1 MRRNKLKV
9 LSSLAILG
17 IAGLGLAACNNN
29 TGSGTTPSPTPTPT
43 ENGGGATTTPTPT
56 PVPTTPSQTT
66 TTTPN
71 QSSTANTP
79 AQKVVKSI
87 SISGGKT
94 LYLVGEEFSFD
105 GVVVTKTYNDE
116 TQETATAD
124 EVTYKIYSDEDGT
137 KEATSIATAG
147 TYYVYVTCGGKDNY
161 YAITVQEKQQ
171 TIHENAVVKGVT
183 PTKTDIS
190 TKVDIYNQNGNEV
203 YATANSSKKIQSE
216 DKSATCDGI
225 EFSQRLKMQ
234 GSAVAAGES
243 VSVAADGTV
252 SNGRVIVVKVA
263 QASKLTFYG
272 MPSSEQKR
280 SFILTNNA
288 DYSREVASA
297 ADKTNIGSYKF
308 DVAAGTYYFYVG
320 ASNDALGTNAGGWY
334 FYGVDI
340 AYDVP
345 TSSLTYSEIKVDAS
359 NAKTD
364 FNLNDTFSTDGLVV
378 KGKNNLGTW
387 DILSKEDYKVTN
399 TDDTE
404 VSTATP
410 GKKTLKVTAKGHSD
424 NYDIQVINPNATVE
438 NIVVKEEAKGVYKQG
453 EVISLSGLVI
463 TSTDS
468 DSVTQDIA
476 YDAEKITYKVLDGET
491 DVTSQFT
498 TLTKGTYT
506 VELTYAS
513 KTTTYNITMLEV
525 KERKFEYKNEVAV
538 GSDSY
543 ASSLIVS
550 YTDGTDADWSK
561 YNDTILSTAE
571 GYSTKFYSDADCT
584 TLIDTATNA
593 FASVGTVYM
602 KLSYQD
608 YSSNAITLT
617 VKNFNSE
624 SYYTKD
630 NLTSSSVVKD
640 ATIFDG
646 NLITITGGK
655 NLGAPEGKDGI
666 CNQEVQI
673 KLDANTD
680 ASKFKGLIL
689 NIKQK
694 VALKLYMNCSTDKS
708 GKTFVIKDPTGKIVF
723 TSNDIVK
730 NKTDNTLVEVTLEAG
745 TYTIESLTGSVRFAG
760 IEATKAE

>member
-43 ENGGGATTTPTPT
+43 ENGGATTTPTPT

-171 TIHENAVVKGVT
+171 TIHENAVVKGVSSNIT
-183 PTKTDIS
+183 EKFN
-190 TKVDIYNQNGNEV
+190 IYSQNGNEV
-203 YATANSSKKIQSE
+203 YATATSTKYLEYETKT
-216 DKSATCDGI
+216 ATVDGI
-225 EFSQRLKMQ
+225 EFSQRLKMK
-234 GSAVAAGES
+234 GSAVGKGET

-272 MPSSEQKR
+272 MPSDNKKR

-288 DYSREVASA
+288 DVTREIASA
-297 ADKTNIGSYKF
+297 ADKTNIGSYEF

-320 ASNDALGTNAGGWY
+320 ASNDALGTEAGGWY

-345 TSSLTYSEIKVDAS
+345 ASSLTYSEIKVDAS
-359 NAKTD
+359 NARTD

-424 NYDIQVINPNATVE
+424 TYDIQVINPNATIE

-491 DVTSQFT
+491 DVTSSFT
-498 TLTKGTYT
+498 TLTKGTYK

-513 KTTTYNITMLEV
+513 KTTTYDITMLEV
-525 KERKFEYKNEVAV
+525 KEGKFDYKNEVAV

-543 ASSLIVS
+543 ASSLIIS

-593 FASVGTVYM
+593 FTSVGTVYM

-624 SYYTKD
+624 SYSTSG
-630 NLTSSSVVKD
+630 LTVGTDYKNSVL
-640 ATIFDG
+640 FEG
-646 NLITITGGK
+646 NLVDVKVGTGTCK
-655 NLGAPEGKDGI
+655 ADDAKDKDTM
-666 CNQEVQI
+666 NHEVQI
-673 KLDANTD
+673 KLDSGAG
-680 ASKFKGLIL
+680 KEIIFVV
-689 NIKQK
+689 KQK
-694 VALKLYMNCSTDKS
+694 ITLKIAINAS
-708 GKTFVIKDPTGKIVF
+708 GKKKYVIKDSTGTVVPNGSGNVGITKDSNTIVE
-723 TSNDIVK
+723 I
-730 NKTDNTLVEVTLEAG
+730 TLEAG
-745 TYTIESLTGSVRFAG
+745 TYTLASDGGGVRFAG

>member
-71 QSSTANTP
+71 QSSTTNTP

-137 KEATSIATAG
+137 KEVTNIATAG

-171 TIHENAVVKGVT
+171 TIHENAVVKGVSSNIT
-183 PTKTDIS
+183 EKFN
-190 TKVDIYNQNGNEV
+190 IYSQNGNEV
-203 YATANSSKKIQSE
+203 YATATSTKYLEYETKT
-216 DKSATCDGI
+216 ATVDGI
-225 EFSQRLKMQ
+225 EFSQRLKMK
-234 GSAVAAGES
+234 GSAVGKGET

-272 MPSSEQKR
+272 MPSDNKKR

-288 DYSREVASA
+288 DVTREIASA
-297 ADKTNIGSYKF
+297 ADKTNIGSYEF

-320 ASNDALGTNAGGWY
+320 ASNDALGTEAGGWY

-345 TSSLTYSEIKVDAS
+345 ASSLTYSEIKVDAS
-359 NAKTD
+359 NARTD

-424 NYDIQVINPNATVE
+424 TYDIQVINPNATIE

-491 DVTSQFT
+491 DVTSSFT
-498 TLTKGTYT
+498 TLTKGTYK

-513 KTTTYNITMLEV
+513 KTTTYDITMLEV
-525 KERKFEYKNEVAV
+525 KEGKFDYKNEVAV

-543 ASSLIVS
+543 ASSLIIS

-624 SYYTKD
+624 SYSTSGLTAGKD
-630 NLTSSSVVKD
+630 YKNSVL
-640 ATIFDG
+640 FEG
-646 NLITITGGK
+646 NLVDVKIGT
-655 NLGAPEGKDGI
+655 GI
-666 CNQEVQI
+666 CKADSDPAINQGEMQI
-673 KLDANTD
+673 KLDKEAGKEIIFVVKQRITLKIIAN
-680 ASKFKGLIL
+680 ASGNKKYI
-689 NIKQK
+689 
-694 VALKLYMNCSTDKS
+694 
-708 GKTFVIKDPTGKIVF
+708 IKDAAGTELKAGDL
-723 TSNDIVK
+723 S
-730 NKTDNTLVEVTLEAG
+730 KTADGDTTIEITLEAG
-745 TYTIESLTGSVRFAG
+745 TYSFTSNGGGVRFAG

>member
-1 MRRNKLKV
+1 MKRNKLKV

-29 TGSGTTPSPTPTPT
+29 TGSGTTQSPTTTPT
-43 ENGGGATTTPTPT
+43 ENGGGATTPTPTPT
-56 PVPTTPSQTT
+56 PVPTTPSQST

-71 QSSTANTP
+71 QSSTNTP
-79 AQKVVKSI
+79 EQNKIESI
-87 SISGGKT
+87 SVSGQTK
-94 LYLVGEEFSFD
+94 EFLPGSEFVF
-105 GVVVTKTYNDE
+105 GGTVTKN
-116 TQETATAD
+116 
-124 EVTYKIYSDEDGT
+124 YSDGSQVVATEEEYIVTIYTDNSYET
-137 KEATSIATAG
+137 EAENIKTAG
-147 TYYVYVTCGGKDNY
+147 TYYVVVSIGDKLATYEIV
-161 YAITVQEKQQ
+161 VREKQQ

-190 TKVDIYNQNGNEV
+190 TKVDIYNQHGNEV
-203 YATANSSKKIQSE
+203 YVTANSSKKIQSE
-216 DKSATCDGI
+216 DKTATCDGI

-243 VSVAADGTV
+243 VNVSADGTV

-297 ADKTNIGSYKF
+297 ADKTNIGSYEF

-320 ASNDALGTNAGGWY
+320 ATNATLGTTAGGWY

-345 TSSLTYSEIKVDAS
+345 ASSLTYSEIKVDAS
-359 NAKTD
+359 NVRTD

-424 NYDIQVINPNATVE
+424 TYDIQVINPNATIE
-438 NIVVKEEAKGVYKQG
+438 NIIVKEEAKGVYKQG

-476 YDAEKITYKVLDGET
+476 YDAEKITYKVLDGEA

-525 KERKFEYKNEVAV
+525 KEGKFEYKNEVAV

-624 SYYTKD
+624 SYYVKD
-630 NLTSSSVVKD
+630 ANLTSGTDYKKQTLFEGNFVDVKV
-640 ATIFDG
+640 G
-646 NLITITGGK
+646 TGTCK
-655 NLGAPEGKDGI
+655 ADSNTAI
-666 CNQEVQI
+666 NQGEMQI
-673 KLDANTD
+673 KLDAGD
-680 ASKFKGLIL
+680 GKEIIFVV
-689 NIKQK
+689 KQK
-694 VALKLYMNCSTDKS
+694 ITLKIIANAS
-708 GKTFVIKDPTGKIVF
+708 GNKKYIIKDAVGTELKAGDL
-723 TSNDIVK
+723 S
-730 NKTDNTLVEVTLEAG
+730 KTADGDTTIEITLEAG
-745 TYTIESLTGSVRFAG
+745 TYSFTSNGGGVRFAG

>member
-1 MRRNKLKV
+1 MKRNKLKV

-29 TGSGTTPSPTPTPT
+29 TGSGTTPSPTQTPT

-71 QSSTANTP
+71 QSSTTNTP

-171 TIHENAVVKGVT
+171 TIHENAIVKGVT

-190 TKVDIYNQNGNEV
+190 TKVDIYNQHGNEV
-203 YATANSSKKIQSE
+203 YVTANSSKKIQSE

-243 VSVAADGTV
+243 VNVAADGTV

-263 QASKLTFYG
+263 QNSKLTFYG

-297 ADKTNIGSYKF
+297 ADKTNIGSYEF

-320 ASNDALGTNAGGWY
+320 ATNATLGTTAGGWY

-345 TSSLTYSEIKVDAS
+345 ASSLTYSEIKVDAS
-359 NAKTD
+359 NARTD

-399 TDDTE
+399 ADDTE

-424 NYDIQVINPNATVE
+424 TYDIQVINPNATVE
-438 NIVVKEEAKGVYKQG
+438 NIVVKEETKGVYKQG

-491 DVTSQFT
+491 DVTSSFT
-498 TLTKGTYT
+498 TLTKGTYK

-513 KTTTYNITMLEV
+513 KTTTYDITMLEV
-525 KERKFEYKNEVAV
+525 KEGKFDYKNEVAV

-543 ASSLIVS
+543 ASSLIIS

-561 YNDTILSTAE
+561 YNETILSTAE

-584 TLIDTATNA
+584 ALIDTATNA

-624 SYYTKD
+624 SYSTSGLTAGKD
-630 NLTSSSVVKD
+630 YKNSVL
-640 ATIFDG
+640 FEG
-646 NLITITGGK
+646 NLVDVKIGTGTCK
-655 NLGAPEGKDGI
+655 ADSDPAI
-666 CNQEVQI
+666 NQGEMQI
-673 KLDANTD
+673 KLDKEAGKEIIFVVKQRITLKIIAN
-680 ASKFKGLIL
+680 ASGNKKYI
-689 NIKQK
+689 
-694 VALKLYMNCSTDKS
+694 
-708 GKTFVIKDPTGKIVF
+708 IKDAAGTELKAGDL
-723 TSNDIVK
+723 S
-730 NKTDNTLVEVTLEAG
+730 KTADGDTTIEITLEAG
-745 TYTIESLTGSVRFAG
+745 TYSFTSNGGGVRFAG

>member
-1 MRRNKLKV
+1 MKRNKLKV

-29 TGSGTTPSPTPTPT
+29 TGSGTTQSPTTTPT
-43 ENGGGATTTPTPT
+43 ENGGGATTPSPTPT
-56 PVPTTPSQTT
+56 PVPTTPSQST

-71 QSSTANTP
+71 QSSTNTP
-79 AQKVVKSI
+79 EQNKIESI
-87 SISGGKT
+87 SVSGQTK
-94 LYLVGEEFSFD
+94 EFLPGSEFVF
-105 GVVVTKTYNDE
+105 GGTVTKN
-116 TQETATAD
+116 
-124 EVTYKIYSDEDGT
+124 YSDGSQVVATEEEYIVTIYTDNSYET
-137 KEATSIATAG
+137 EAENIKTAG
-147 TYYVYVTCGGKDNY
+147 TYYVVVSIGDKLATYEIV
-161 YAITVQEKQQ
+161 VREKQQ

-190 TKVDIYNQNGNEV
+190 TKVDIYNQHGNEV
-203 YATANSSKKIQSE
+203 YVTANSSKKIQSE
-216 DKSATCDGI
+216 DKTATCDGI

-243 VSVAADGTV
+243 VNVSADGTV

-297 ADKTNIGSYKF
+297 ADKTNIGSYEF

-320 ASNDALGTNAGGWY
+320 ATNATLGTTAGGWY

-345 TSSLTYSEIKVDAS
+345 ASSLTYSEIKVDAS
-359 NAKTD
+359 NVRTD

-424 NYDIQVINPNATVE
+424 TYDIQVINPNATIE

-476 YDAEKITYKVLDGET
+476 YDAEKITYKVLDGEA

-525 KERKFEYKNEVAV
+525 KEGKFEYKNEVAV

-624 SYYTKD
+624 SYYVKD
-630 NLTSSSVVKD
+630 ANLTSGTDYKKQTLFEGNFVDVKV
-640 ATIFDG
+640 G
-646 NLITITGGK
+646 TGTCK
-655 NLGAPEGKDGI
+655 ADSNTAI
-666 CNQEVQI
+666 NQGEMQI
-673 KLDANTD
+673 KLDAGD
-680 ASKFKGLIL
+680 GKEIIFVV
-689 NIKQK
+689 KQK
-694 VALKLYMNCSTDKS
+694 ITLKIIANAS
-708 GKTFVIKDPTGKIVF
+708 GNKKYIIKDAVGTELKAGDL
-723 TSNDIVK
+723 S
-730 NKTDNTLVEVTLEAG
+730 KTADGDTTIEITLEAG
-745 TYTIESLTGSVRFAG
+745 TYSFTSNGGGVRFAG

>member
-1 MRRNKLKV
+1 MKRNKLKV

-29 TGSGTTPSPTPTPT
+29 TGSGTTQSPTTTPT
-43 ENGGGATTTPTPT
+43 ENGGGATTPTPTPT
-56 PVPTTPSQTT
+56 PVPTTPSQST

-71 QSSTANTP
+71 QSSTNTP
-79 AQKVVKSI
+79 EQNKIESI
-87 SISGGKT
+87 SVSGQTK
-94 LYLVGEEFSFD
+94 EFLPGSEFVF
-105 GVVVTKTYNDE
+105 GGTVTKN
-116 TQETATAD
+116 
-124 EVTYKIYSDEDGT
+124 YSDGSQVVATEEEYIVTIYTDNSYET
-137 KEATSIATAG
+137 EAENIKTAG
-147 TYYVYVTCGGKDNY
+147 TYYVVVSIGDKLATYEIV
-161 YAITVQEKQQ
+161 VREKQQ

-190 TKVDIYNQNGNEV
+190 TKVDIYNQHGNEV
-203 YATANSSKKIQSE
+203 YVTANSSKKIQSE
-216 DKSATCDGI
+216 DKTATCDGI

-243 VSVAADGTV
+243 VNVSADGTV

-297 ADKTNIGSYKF
+297 ADKTNIGSYEF

-320 ASNDALGTNAGGWY
+320 ATNATLGTTAGGWY

-345 TSSLTYSEIKVDAS
+345 ASSLTYSEIKVDAS
-359 NAKTD
+359 NVRTD

-424 NYDIQVINPNATVE
+424 TYDIQVINPNATIE

-476 YDAEKITYKVLDGET
+476 YDAEKITYKVLDGEA

-525 KERKFEYKNEVAV
+525 KEGKFEYKNEVAV

-624 SYYTKD
+624 SYYVKD
-630 NLTSSSVVKD
+630 ANLTSGTDYKKQTLFEGNFVDVKV
-640 ATIFDG
+640 G
-646 NLITITGGK
+646 TGTCK
-655 NLGAPEGKDGI
+655 ADSNTAI
-666 CNQEVQI
+666 NQGEMQI
-673 KLDANTD
+673 KLDAGD
-680 ASKFKGLIL
+680 GKEIIFVV
-689 NIKQK
+689 KQK
-694 VALKLYMNCSTDKS
+694 INLKIIANAS
-708 GKTFVIKDPTGKIVF
+708 GNKKYIIKDAVGTELKAGDL
-723 TSNDIVK
+723 S
-730 NKTDNTLVEVTLEAG
+730 KTADGDTTIEITLEAG
-745 TYTIESLTGSVRFAG
+745 TYSFTSNGGGVRFAG

>member
-1 MRRNKLKV
+1 MKRNKLKV

-29 TGSGTTPSPTPTPT
+29 TGSGTTQSPTTTPT
-43 ENGGGATTTPTPT
+43 ENGGGATTPTPTPT
-56 PVPTTPSQTT
+56 PVPTTPSQST

-71 QSSTANTP
+71 QSSTNTP
-79 AQKVVKSI
+79 EQNKIESI
-87 SISGGKT
+87 SVSGQTK
-94 LYLVGEEFSFD
+94 EFLPGSEFVF
-105 GVVVTKTYNDE
+105 GGTVTKN
-116 TQETATAD
+116 
-124 EVTYKIYSDEDGT
+124 YSDGSQVVATEEEYIVTIYTDNSYET
-137 KEATSIATAG
+137 EAENIKTAG
-147 TYYVYVTCGGKDNY
+147 TYYVVVSIGDKLATYEIV
-161 YAITVQEKQQ
+161 VREKQQ

-190 TKVDIYNQNGNEV
+190 TKVDIYNQHGNEV
-203 YATANSSKKIQSE
+203 YVTANSSKKIQSE
-216 DKSATCDGI
+216 DKTATCDGI
-225 EFSQRLKMQ
+225 EFGQRLKMQ

-243 VSVAADGTV
+243 VNVSADGTV

-297 ADKTNIGSYKF
+297 ADKTNIGSYEF

-320 ASNDALGTNAGGWY
+320 ATNATLGTTAGGWY

-345 TSSLTYSEIKVDAS
+345 ASSLTYSEIKVDAS
-359 NAKTD
+359 NVRTD

-424 NYDIQVINPNATVE
+424 TYDIQVINPNATIE

-476 YDAEKITYKVLDGET
+476 YDAEKITYKVLDGEA

-525 KERKFEYKNEVAV
+525 KEGKFEYKNEVAV

-584 TLIDTATNA
+584 TLIDTATKA

-624 SYYTKD
+624 SYYVKD
-630 NLTSSSVVKD
+630 ANLTSGTDYKKQTLFEGNFVDVKV
-640 ATIFDG
+640 G
-646 NLITITGGK
+646 TGTCK
-655 NLGAPEGKDGI
+655 ADSNTAI
-666 CNQEVQI
+666 NQGEMQI
-673 KLDANTD
+673 KLDAGD
-680 ASKFKGLIL
+680 GKEIIFVV
-689 NIKQK
+689 KQK
-694 VALKLYMNCSTDKS
+694 ITLKIIANAS
-708 GKTFVIKDPTGKIVF
+708 GNKKYIIKDAVGTELKAGDL
-723 TSNDIVK
+723 S
-730 NKTDNTLVEVTLEAG
+730 KTADGDTTIEITLEAG
-745 TYTIESLTGSVRFAG
+745 TYSFTSNGGGVRFAG

>member
-1 MRRNKLKV
+1 MKRNKLKV

-29 TGSGTTPSPTPTPT
+29 TGSGTTQSPTTTPT
-43 ENGGGATTTPTPT
+43 ENGGGATTPTPTPT
-56 PVPTTPSQTT
+56 PVPTTPSQST

-71 QSSTANTP
+71 QSSTNTP
-79 AQKVVKSI
+79 EQNKIESI
-87 SISGGKT
+87 SVSGQTK
-94 LYLVGEEFSFD
+94 EFLPGSEFVF
-105 GVVVTKTYNDE
+105 GGTVTKN
-116 TQETATAD
+116 
-124 EVTYKIYSDEDGT
+124 YSDGSQVVATEEEYIVTIYTDNSYET
-137 KEATSIATAG
+137 EAENIKTAG
-147 TYYVYVTCGGKDNY
+147 TYYVVVSIGDKLATYEIV
-161 YAITVQEKQQ
+161 VREKQQ

-190 TKVDIYNQNGNEV
+190 TKVDIYNQHGNEV
-203 YATANSSKKIQSE
+203 YVTANSSKKIQSE
-216 DKSATCDGI
+216 DKTATCDGI

-243 VSVAADGTV
+243 VNVSADGTV

-297 ADKTNIGSYKF
+297 ADKTNIGSYEF

-320 ASNDALGTNAGGWY
+320 ATNATLGTTAGGWY

-345 TSSLTYSEIKVDAS
+345 ASSLTYSEIKVDAS
-359 NAKTD
+359 NVRTD

-378 KGKNNLGTW
+378 KGKNNLGTY

-424 NYDIQVINPNATVE
+424 TYDIQVINPNATIE

-476 YDAEKITYKVLDGET
+476 YDAEKITYKVLDGEA

-525 KERKFEYKNEVAV
+525 KEGKFEYKNEVAV

-624 SYYTKD
+624 SYYVKD
-630 NLTSSSVVKD
+630 ANLTSGTDYKKQTLFEGNFVDVKV
-640 ATIFDG
+640 G
-646 NLITITGGK
+646 TGTCK
-655 NLGAPEGKDGI
+655 ADSNTAI
-666 CNQEVQI
+666 NQGEMQI
-673 KLDANTD
+673 KLDAGD
-680 ASKFKGLIL
+680 GKEIIFVV
-689 NIKQK
+689 KQK
-694 VALKLYMNCSTDKS
+694 ITLKIIANAS
-708 GKTFVIKDPTGKIVF
+708 GNKKYIIKDAVGTELKAGDL
-723 TSNDIVK
+723 S
-730 NKTDNTLVEVTLEAG
+730 KTADGDTTIEITLEAG
-745 TYTIESLTGSVRFAG
+745 TYSFTSNGGGVRFAG

>member
-1 MRRNKLKV
+1 MKRNKLKV

-29 TGSGTTPSPTPTPT
+29 TGSGTTQSPTTTPT
-43 ENGGGATTTPTPT
+43 ENGGGATTPTPTPT
-56 PVPTTPSQTT
+56 PVPTTPSQST

-71 QSSTANTP
+71 QSSTNTP
-79 AQKVVKSI
+79 EQNKIESI
-87 SISGGKT
+87 SVSGQTK
-94 LYLVGEEFSFD
+94 EFLPGSEFVF
-105 GVVVTKTYNDE
+105 GGTVTKN
-116 TQETATAD
+116 
-124 EVTYKIYSDEDGT
+124 YSDGSQVVATEEEYIVTIYTDNSYET
-137 KEATSIATAG
+137 EAENIKTAG
-147 TYYVYVTCGGKDNY
+147 TYYVVVSIGDKLATYEIV
-161 YAITVQEKQQ
+161 VREKQQ

-190 TKVDIYNQNGNEV
+190 TKVDIYNQHGNEV
-203 YATANSSKKIQSE
+203 YVTANSSKKIQSE
-216 DKSATCDGI
+216 DKTATCDGI

-243 VSVAADGTV
+243 VNVSADGTV

-297 ADKTNIGSYKF
+297 ADKTNIGSYEF

-320 ASNDALGTNAGGWY
+320 ATNATLGTTAGGWY

-345 TSSLTYSEIKVDAS
+345 ASSLTYSEIKVDAS
-359 NAKTD
+359 NVRTD

-424 NYDIQVINPNATVE
+424 TYDIQVINSNATIE

-476 YDAEKITYKVLDGET
+476 YDAEKITYKVLDGEA

-525 KERKFEYKNEVAV
+525 KEGKFEYKNEVAV

-624 SYYTKD
+624 SYYVKD
-630 NLTSSSVVKD
+630 ANLTSGTDYKKQTLFEGNFVDVKV
-640 ATIFDG
+640 G
-646 NLITITGGK
+646 TGTCK
-655 NLGAPEGKDGI
+655 ADSNTAI
-666 CNQEVQI
+666 NQGEMQI
-673 KLDANTD
+673 KLDAGD
-680 ASKFKGLIL
+680 GKEIIFVV
-689 NIKQK
+689 KQK
-694 VALKLYMNCSTDKS
+694 ITLKIIANAS
-708 GKTFVIKDPTGKIVF
+708 GNKKYIIKDAVGTELKAGDL
-723 TSNDIVK
+723 S
-730 NKTDNTLVEVTLEAG
+730 KTADVDTTIEITLEAG
-745 TYTIESLTGSVRFAG
+745 TYSFTSNGGGVRFAG

>member
-1 MRRNKLKV
+1 MKRNKLKV

-29 TGSGTTPSPTPTPT
+29 TGSGTTQSPTPNPT
-43 ENGGGATTTPTPT
+43 ENGGGATTPTPTPT
-56 PVPTTPSQTT
+56 PVPTTPSQST

-71 QSSTANTP
+71 QSSTNTP
-79 AQKVVKSI
+79 EQNKIENI
-87 SISGGKT
+87 SVSGQTK
-94 LYLVGEEFSFD
+94 EFLPGSEFVF
-105 GVVVTKTYNDE
+105 GGIVTKN
-116 TQETATAD
+116 
-124 EVTYKIYSDEDGT
+124 YSDGSQVVATEEEYIVTIYTDNSYET
-137 KEATSIATAG
+137 EAENIKTAG
-147 TYYVYVTCGGKDNY
+147 TYYVVVSVGDKLATYEIV
-161 YAITVQEKQQ
+161 VREKQQ

-183 PTKTDIS
+183 PTKTNIS
-190 TKVDIYNQNGNEV
+190 TKVDIYNQHGNEV
-203 YATANSSKKIQSE
+203 YVTANSSKNIQSE
-216 DKSATCDGI
+216 DKTATCDGI

-243 VSVAADGTV
+243 VNVSADGTV

-297 ADKTNIGSYKF
+297 ADKTNIGSYEF

-320 ASNDALGTNAGGWY
+320 ATNATLGTTAGGWY

-345 TSSLTYSEIKVDAS
+345 ASSLTYSEIKVDAS
-359 NAKTD
+359 NVRTD

-424 NYDIQVINPNATVE
+424 TYDIQVINPNATIE

-476 YDAEKITYKVLDGET
+476 YDAEKITYKVLDGEA

-525 KERKFEYKNEVAV
+525 KEGKFEYKNEVAV

-624 SYYTKD
+624 SYYVKD
-630 NLTSSSVVKD
+630 ANLTSGTDYKKQTLFEGNFVDVKV
-640 ATIFDG
+640 G
-646 NLITITGGK
+646 TGTCK
-655 NLGAPEGKDGI
+655 ADSNTAI
-666 CNQEVQI
+666 NQGEMQI
-673 KLDANTD
+673 KLDAGD
-680 ASKFKGLIL
+680 GKEIIFVV
-689 NIKQK
+689 KQK
-694 VALKLYMNCSTDKS
+694 ITLKIIANAS
-708 GKTFVIKDPTGKIVF
+708 GNKKYIIKDAVGTELKAGDLSTTADGDTTIE
-723 TSNDIVK
+723 I
-730 NKTDNTLVEVTLEAG
+730 TLEAG
-745 TYTIESLTGSVRFAG
+745 TYSFTSNGGGVRFAG

>member
-1 MRRNKLKV
+1 MKRNKLKV

-29 TGSGTTPSPTPTPT
+29 TGSGTTQSPTPTPT
-43 ENGGGATTTPTPT
+43 ENGGGATTPTPTPT
-56 PVPTTPSQTT
+56 PVPTTPSQST

-71 QSSTANTP
+71 QSSTNTP
-79 AQKVVKSI
+79 EQNKIESI
-87 SISGGKT
+87 SVSGQTK
-94 LYLVGEEFSFD
+94 EFLPGSEFVF
-105 GVVVTKTYNDE
+105 GGTVTKN
-116 TQETATAD
+116 
-124 EVTYKIYSDEDGT
+124 YSDGSQVVATEEEYIVTIYTDNSYET
-137 KEATSIATAG
+137 EAENIKTAG
-147 TYYVYVTCGGKDNY
+147 TYYVVVSIGDKLATYEIV
-161 YAITVQEKQQ
+161 VREKQQ

-190 TKVDIYNQNGNEV
+190 TKVDIYNQHGNEV
-203 YATANSSKKIQSE
+203 YVTANSSKKIQSE
-216 DKSATCDGI
+216 DKTATCDGI

-243 VSVAADGTV
+243 VNVSADGTV

-297 ADKTNIGSYKF
+297 ADKTNIGSYEF

-320 ASNDALGTNAGGWY
+320 ATNATLGTIAGGWY

-345 TSSLTYSEIKVDAS
+345 ASSLTYSEIKVDAS
-359 NAKTD
+359 NVRTD

-424 NYDIQVINPNATVE
+424 TYDIQVINPNATIE

-476 YDAEKITYKVLDGET
+476 YDAEKITYKVLDGEA

-525 KERKFEYKNEVAV
+525 KEGKFEYKNEVAV

-624 SYYTKD
+624 SYYVKD
-630 NLTSSSVVKD
+630 ANLTSGTDYKKQTLFEGNFVDVKV
-640 ATIFDG
+640 G
-646 NLITITGGK
+646 TGTCK
-655 NLGAPEGKDGI
+655 ADSNTAI
-666 CNQEVQI
+666 NQGEMQI
-673 KLDANTD
+673 KLDAGD
-680 ASKFKGLIL
+680 GKEIIFVV
-689 NIKQK
+689 KQK
-694 VALKLYMNCSTDKS
+694 ITLKIIANAS
-708 GKTFVIKDPTGKIVF
+708 GNKKYIIKDAVGTELKAGDL
-723 TSNDIVK
+723 S
-730 NKTDNTLVEVTLEAG
+730 KTADGDTTIEITLEAG
-745 TYTIESLTGSVRFAG
+745 TYSFTSNGGGVRFAG

>member
-1 MRRNKLKV
+1 MKRNKLKV

-29 TGSGTTPSPTPTPT
+29 TGSGTTQSPTTTPT
-43 ENGGGATTTPTPT
+43 ENGGGATTPTPTPT
-56 PVPTTPSQTT
+56 PVPTTPSQST

-71 QSSTANTP
+71 QSSTNTP
-79 AQKVVKSI
+79 EQNKIESI
-87 SISGGKT
+87 SVSGQTK
-94 LYLVGEEFSFD
+94 EFLPGSEFVF
-105 GVVVTKTYNDE
+105 GGTVTKN
-116 TQETATAD
+116 
-124 EVTYKIYSDEDGT
+124 YSDGSQVVATEEEYIVTIYTDNSYET
-137 KEATSIATAG
+137 EAENIKTAG
-147 TYYVYVTCGGKDNY
+147 TYYVVVSIGDKLATYEIV
-161 YAITVQEKQQ
+161 VREKQQ

-190 TKVDIYNQNGNEV
+190 TKVDIYNQHGNEV
-203 YATANSSKKIQSE
+203 YVTANSSKKIQSE
-216 DKSATCDGI
+216 DKTATCDGI

-243 VSVAADGTV
+243 VNVSADGTV

-297 ADKTNIGSYKF
+297 ADKTNIGSYEF

-320 ASNDALGTNAGGWY
+320 ATNATLGTTAGGWY

-345 TSSLTYSEIKVDAS
+345 ASSLTYSEIKVDAS
-359 NAKTD
+359 NVRTD

-424 NYDIQVINPNATVE
+424 TYDIQVINPNATIE

-476 YDAEKITYKVLDGET
+476 YDAEKITYKVLDGEA

-525 KERKFEYKNEVAV
+525 KEGKFEYKNAVAV

-624 SYYTKD
+624 SYYVKD
-630 NLTSSSVVKD
+630 ANLTSGTDYKKQTLFEGNFVDVKV
-640 ATIFDG
+640 G
-646 NLITITGGK
+646 TGTCK
-655 NLGAPEGKDGI
+655 ADSNTAI
-666 CNQEVQI
+666 NQGEMQI
-673 KLDANTD
+673 KLDAGD
-680 ASKFKGLIL
+680 GKEIIFVV
-689 NIKQK
+689 KQK
-694 VALKLYMNCSTDKS
+694 ITLKIIANAS
-708 GKTFVIKDPTGKIVF
+708 GNKKYIIKDAVGTELKAGDL
-723 TSNDIVK
+723 S
-730 NKTDNTLVEVTLEAG
+730 KTADGDTTIEITLEAG
-745 TYTIESLTGSVRFAG
+745 TYSFTSNGGGVRFAG

>member
-9 LSSLAILG
+9 LNSLAILG

-29 TGSGTTPSPTPTPT
+29 TGSGTTQSPTSTPT
-43 ENGGGATTTPTPT
+43 ENGGGATTPTPTPT
-56 PVPTTPSQTT
+56 PVPTTPSQST

-71 QSSTANTP
+71 QSSTNTP
-79 AQKVVKSI
+79 EQNKIESI
-87 SISGGKT
+87 SVSGQTK
-94 LYLVGEEFSFD
+94 EFLPGSEFVF
-105 GVVVTKTYNDE
+105 GGTVTKN
-116 TQETATAD
+116 
-124 EVTYKIYSDEDGT
+124 YSDGSQVVATEEEYIVTIYTDNSYET
-137 KEATSIATAG
+137 EAENIKTAG
-147 TYYVYVTCGGKDNY
+147 TYYVVVSIGDKLATYEIV
-161 YAITVQEKQQ
+161 VREKQQ

-183 PTKTDIS
+183 PTNTDIS
-190 TKVDIYNQNGNEV
+190 TKVDIYNQHGNEV
-203 YATANSSKKIQSE
+203 YVTANSSKKIQSE
-216 DKSATCDGI
+216 DKTATCDGI

-243 VSVAADGTV
+243 VNVSADGTV

-297 ADKTNIGSYKF
+297 ADKTNIGSYEF

-320 ASNDALGTNAGGWY
+320 ATNATLGTTAGGWY

-345 TSSLTYSEIKVDAS
+345 ASSLTYSEIKVDAS
-359 NAKTD
+359 NVRTD

-424 NYDIQVINPNATVE
+424 TYDIQVINPNATIE

-476 YDAEKITYKVLDGET
+476 YDAEKITYKVLDGEA

-525 KERKFEYKNEVAV
+525 KEGKFEYKNEVAV

-624 SYYTKD
+624 SYYVKD
-630 NLTSSSVVKD
+630 ANLTSGTDYKKQTLFEGNFVDVKV
-640 ATIFDG
+640 G
-646 NLITITGGK
+646 TGTCK
-655 NLGAPEGKDGI
+655 ADSNTAI
-666 CNQEVQI
+666 NQGEMQI
-673 KLDANTD
+673 KLDAGD
-680 ASKFKGLIL
+680 GKEIIFVV
-689 NIKQK
+689 KQK
-694 VALKLYMNCSTDKS
+694 ITLKIIANAS
-708 GKTFVIKDPTGKIVF
+708 GNKKYIIKDAVGTELKAGDL
-723 TSNDIVK
+723 S
-730 NKTDNTLVEVTLEAG
+730 KTADGDTTIEITLEAG
-745 TYTIESLTGSVRFAG
+745 TYSFTSNGGGVRFAG

>member
-29 TGSGTTPSPTPTPT
+29 TGSGTTQSPTTTPT
-43 ENGGGATTTPTPT
+43 ENGGGATTPTPTPT
-56 PVPTTPSQTT
+56 PVPTTPSQSTT
-66 TTTPN
+66 PTPN
-71 QSSTANTP
+71 QSSTNTP
-79 AQKVVKSI
+79 EQNKIESI
-87 SISGGKT
+87 SVSGQTK
-94 LYLVGEEFSFD
+94 EFLPGSEFVF
-105 GVVVTKTYNDE
+105 GGTVTKN
-116 TQETATAD
+116 
-124 EVTYKIYSDEDGT
+124 YSDGSQVVATEEEYIVTIYTDNSYET
-137 KEATSIATAG
+137 EAENIKTAG
-147 TYYVYVTCGGKDNY
+147 TYYVVVSIGDKLATYEIV
-161 YAITVQEKQQ
+161 VREKQQ

-190 TKVDIYNQNGNEV
+190 TKVDIYNQHGNEV
-203 YATANSSKKIQSE
+203 YVTANSSKKIQSE
-216 DKSATCDGI
+216 DKTATCDGI

-243 VSVAADGTV
+243 VNVSADGTV

-297 ADKTNIGSYKF
+297 ADKTNIGSYEF

-320 ASNDALGTNAGGWY
+320 ATNATLGTTAGGWY

-345 TSSLTYSEIKVDAS
+345 ASSLIYSEIKVDAS
-359 NAKTD
+359 NVRTD

-424 NYDIQVINPNATVE
+424 TYDIQVINPNATIE

-476 YDAEKITYKVLDGET
+476 YDAEKITYKVLDGEA

-525 KERKFEYKNEVAV
+525 KEGKFEYKNEVAV

-608 YSSNAITLT
+608 YSSNTITLT

-624 SYYTKD
+624 SYYVKD
-630 NLTSSSVVKD
+630 ANLTSGTDYKKQTLFEGNFVDVKV
-640 ATIFDG
+640 G
-646 NLITITGGK
+646 TGTCK
-655 NLGAPEGKDGI
+655 ADSNTAI
-666 CNQEVQI
+666 NQGEMQI
-673 KLDANTD
+673 KLDAGD
-680 ASKFKGLIL
+680 GKEIIFVV
-689 NIKQK
+689 KQK
-694 VALKLYMNCSTDKS
+694 ITLKIIANAS
-708 GKTFVIKDPTGKIVF
+708 GNKKYIIKDAVGTELKAGDL
-723 TSNDIVK
+723 S
-730 NKTDNTLVEVTLEAG
+730 KTADGDTTIEITLEAG
-745 TYTIESLTGSVRFAG
+745 TYSFTSNGGGVRFAG

>member
-1 MRRNKLKV
+1 MKRNKLKV

-29 TGSGTTPSPTPTPT
+29 TGSGTTQSPTLTPT
-43 ENGGGATTTPTPT
+43 ENGGGATTPTPTPT
-56 PVPTTPSQTT
+56 PVPTTPSQST

-71 QSSTANTP
+71 QSSTNTP
-79 AQKVVKSI
+79 EQNKIESI
-87 SISGGKT
+87 SVSGQTK
-94 LYLVGEEFSFD
+94 EFLPGSEFVF
-105 GVVVTKTYNDE
+105 GGTVTKN
-116 TQETATAD
+116 
-124 EVTYKIYSDEDGT
+124 YSDGSQVVATEEEYIVTIYTDNSYET
-137 KEATSIATAG
+137 EAENIKTAG
-147 TYYVYVTCGGKDNY
+147 TYYVVVSIGDKLATYEIV
-161 YAITVQEKQQ
+161 VREKQQ

-190 TKVDIYNQNGNEV
+190 TKVDIYNQHGNEV
-203 YATANSSKKIQSE
+203 YVTANSSKKIQSE
-216 DKSATCDGI
+216 DKTATCDGI

-243 VSVAADGTV
+243 VNVSADGTV

-297 ADKTNIGSYKF
+297 VDKTNIGSYEF

-320 ASNDALGTNAGGWY
+320 ATNATLGTTAGGWY

-345 TSSLTYSEIKVDAS
+345 ASSLTYSEIKVDAS
-359 NAKTD
+359 NVRTD

-424 NYDIQVINPNATVE
+424 TYDIQVINPNATIE

-476 YDAEKITYKVLDGET
+476 YDAEKITYKVLDGEA

-525 KERKFEYKNEVAV
+525 KEVKFEYKNEVAV

-624 SYYTKD
+624 SYYVKD
-630 NLTSSSVVKD
+630 ANLTSGTDYKKQTLFEGNFVDVKV
-640 ATIFDG
+640 G
-646 NLITITGGK
+646 TGTCK
-655 NLGAPEGKDGI
+655 ADSNTAI
-666 CNQEVQI
+666 NQGEMQI
-673 KLDANTD
+673 KLDAGD
-680 ASKFKGLIL
+680 GKEIIFVV
-689 NIKQK
+689 KQK
-694 VALKLYMNCSTDKS
+694 ITLKIIANAS
-708 GKTFVIKDPTGKIVF
+708 GNKKYIIKDAVGTELKAGDL
-723 TSNDIVK
+723 S
-730 NKTDNTLVEVTLEAG
+730 KTADGDTTIEITLEAG
-745 TYTIESLTGSVRFAG
+745 TYSFTSNGGGVRFAG

>member
-1 MRRNKLKV
+1 MKRNKLKV

-29 TGSGTTPSPTPTPT
+29 TGSGTTQSPTTTPT
-43 ENGGGATTTPTPT
+43 ENGGGATTPTPTPT
-56 PVPTTPSQTT
+56 PVPTTPSQST

-71 QSSTANTP
+71 QSSTNTP
-79 AQKVVKSI
+79 EQNKIESI
-87 SISGGKT
+87 SVSGQTK
-94 LYLVGEEFSFD
+94 EFLPGSEFVF
-105 GVVVTKTYNDE
+105 GGTVTKN
-116 TQETATAD
+116 
-124 EVTYKIYSDEDGT
+124 YSDGSQVVATEEEYIVTIYTDNSYET
-137 KEATSIATAG
+137 EAENIKTAG
-147 TYYVYVTCGGKDNY
+147 TYYVVVSIGDKLATYEIV
-161 YAITVQEKQQ
+161 VREKQQ

-190 TKVDIYNQNGNEV
+190 TKVDIYNQHGNEV
-203 YATANSSKKIQSE
+203 YVTANSSKKIQSE
-216 DKSATCDGI
+216 DKTATCDGI

-243 VSVAADGTV
+243 VNVSADGTV

-297 ADKTNIGSYKF
+297 ADKTNIGSYEF

-320 ASNDALGTNAGGWY
+320 ATNATLGTTAGGWY

-345 TSSLTYSEIKVDAS
+345 ASSLTYSEIKVDAS
-359 NAKTD
+359 NVRTD

-424 NYDIQVINPNATVE
+424 TYDIQVINPNATIE

-476 YDAEKITYKVLDGET
+476 YDAEKITYKVLDGEA

-525 KERKFEYKNEVAV
+525 KEGKFEYKNEVAV

-624 SYYTKD
+624 SYYVKD
-630 NLTSSSVVKD
+630 ANLTSGTDYKKQTLFEGNFVDVKV
-640 ATIFDG
+640 G
-646 NLITITGGK
+646 TGTCK
-655 NLGAPEGKDGI
+655 ADSNTAI
-666 CNQEVQI
+666 NQGEMQI
-673 KLDANTD
+673 KLDAGD
-680 ASKFKGLIL
+680 GKEIIFVV
-689 NIKQK
+689 KQK
-694 VALKLYMNCSTDKS
+694 ITLKIIANAS
-708 GKTFVIKDPTGKIVF
+708 GNKKYIMKDAVGTELKAGDLSKTADGDTTIEI
-723 TSNDIVK
+723 
-730 NKTDNTLVEVTLEAG
+730 TLEAG
-745 TYTIESLTGSVRFAG
+745 TYSFTSNGGGVRFAG

>member
-1 MRRNKLKV
+1 MKRNKLKV

-29 TGSGTTPSPTPTPT
+29 TGSGTTQSPTP
-43 ENGGGATTTPTPT
+43 TPTPT
-56 PVPTTPSQTT
+56 PVPTTPSQST

-71 QSSTANTP
+71 QSSTNTP
-79 AQKVVKSI
+79 EQNKIESI
-87 SISGGKT
+87 SVSGQTK
-94 LYLVGEEFSFD
+94 EFLPGSEFVF
-105 GVVVTKTYNDE
+105 GGTVTKN
-116 TQETATAD
+116 
-124 EVTYKIYSDEDGT
+124 YSDGSQVVATEEEYIVTIYTDNSYET
-137 KEATSIATAG
+137 EAENIKTAG
-147 TYYVYVTCGGKDNY
+147 TYYVVVSIGDKLATYEIV
-161 YAITVQEKQQ
+161 VREKQQ

-183 PTKTDIS
+183 PTETDIT
-190 TKVDIYNQNGNEV
+190 TKVDIYNQHGNEV
-203 YATANSSKKIQSE
+203 YVTANSSKKIQSE
-216 DKSATCDGI
+216 DKTATCDGI

-243 VSVAADGTV
+243 VNVSADGTV

-297 ADKTNIGSYKF
+297 ADKTNIGSYEF

-320 ASNDALGTNAGGWY
+320 ATNATLGTTAGGWY

-345 TSSLTYSEIKVDAS
+345 ASSLTYSEIKVDAS
-359 NAKTD
+359 NVRTD

-424 NYDIQVINPNATVE
+424 TYDIQVINPNATIE

-476 YDAEKITYKVLDGET
+476 YDAEKITYKVLDGEA

-525 KERKFEYKNEVAV
+525 KEGKFEYKNEVAV

-624 SYYTKD
+624 SYYVKD
-630 NLTSSSVVKD
+630 ANLTSGTDYKKQTLFEGNFVDVKV
-640 ATIFDG
+640 G
-646 NLITITGGK
+646 TGTCK
-655 NLGAPEGKDGI
+655 ADSNTAI
-666 CNQEVQI
+666 NQGEMQI
-673 KLDANTD
+673 KLDAGD
-680 ASKFKGLIL
+680 GKEIIFVV
-689 NIKQK
+689 KQK
-694 VALKLYMNCSTDKS
+694 ITLKIIANAS
-708 GKTFVIKDPTGKIVF
+708 GNKKYIIKDAVGTELKAGDL
-723 TSNDIVK
+723 S
-730 NKTDNTLVEVTLEAG
+730 KTADGDTTIEITLEAG
-745 TYTIESLTGSVRFAG
+745 TYSFTSNGGGVRFAG

>member
-1 MRRNKLKV
+1 MKRNKLKV

-29 TGSGTTPSPTPTPT
+29 TGSGTTQSPTTTPT
-43 ENGGGATTTPTPT
+43 ENGGGATTPTPTPT
-56 PVPTTPSQTT
+56 PVPTTPSQST

-71 QSSTANTP
+71 QSSTNTP
-79 AQKVVKSI
+79 EQNKIESI
-87 SISGGKT
+87 SVSGQTK
-94 LYLVGEEFSFD
+94 EFLPGSEFVF
-105 GVVVTKTYNDE
+105 GGTVTKN
-116 TQETATAD
+116 
-124 EVTYKIYSDEDGT
+124 YSDGSQVVATEEEYIVTIYTDNSYET
-137 KEATSIATAG
+137 EAENIKTAG
-147 TYYVYVTCGGKDNY
+147 TYYVVVSIGDKLATYEIV
-161 YAITVQEKQQ
+161 VREKQQ

-190 TKVDIYNQNGNEV
+190 TKVDIYNQHGNEV
-203 YATANSSKKIQSE
+203 YVTANSSKKIQSE
-216 DKSATCDGI
+216 DKTATCDGI

-243 VSVAADGTV
+243 VNVSADGTV

-263 QASKLTFYG
+263 QASKITFYG

-297 ADKTNIGSYKF
+297 ADKTNIGSYEF

-320 ASNDALGTNAGGWY
+320 ATNATLGTTAGGWY

-345 TSSLTYSEIKVDAS
+345 ASSLTYSEIKVDAS
-359 NAKTD
+359 NVRTD

-424 NYDIQVINPNATVE
+424 TYDIQVINPNATIE

-476 YDAEKITYKVLDGET
+476 YDAEKITYKVLDGEA

-525 KERKFEYKNEVAV
+525 KEGKFEYKNEVAV

-624 SYYTKD
+624 SYYVKD
-630 NLTSSSVVKD
+630 ANLTSGTDYKKQTLFEGNFVDVKV
-640 ATIFDG
+640 G
-646 NLITITGGK
+646 TGTCK
-655 NLGAPEGKDGI
+655 ADSNTAI
-666 CNQEVQI
+666 NQGEMQI
-673 KLDANTD
+673 KLDAGD
-680 ASKFKGLIL
+680 GKEIIFVV
-689 NIKQK
+689 KQK
-694 VALKLYMNCSTDKS
+694 ITLKIIANAS
-708 GKTFVIKDPTGKIVF
+708 GNKKYIIKDAVGTELKAGDL
-723 TSNDIVK
+723 S
-730 NKTDNTLVEVTLEAG
+730 KTADGDTTIEITLEAG
-745 TYTIESLTGSVRFAG
+745 TYSFTSNGGGVRFAG

>member
-1 MRRNKLKV
+1 MKRNKLKV

-17 IAGLGLAACNNN
+17 IAGLGLASCNNN

-71 QSSTANTP
+71 QSSTTNTP

-94 LYLVGEEFSFD
+94 EYLVGEEFSFD

-137 KEATSIATAG
+137 QEVTSIATAG

-171 TIHENAVVKGVT
+171 TIHENAVVKGVSSNIT
-183 PTKTDIS
+183 EKFN
-190 TKVDIYNQNGNEV
+190 IYSQNGNEV
-203 YATANSSKKIQSE
+203 YATATSKKYLE
-216 DKSATCDGI
+216 YEAKTATVDGI
-225 EFSQRLKMQ
+225 EFSQRLKMK

-320 ASNDALGTNAGGWY
+320 ASNDALGTTAGGWY

-345 TSSLTYSEIKVDAS
+345 ASSLTYSEIKVDAS
-359 NAKTD
+359 NARTD
-364 FNLNDTFSTDGLVV
+364 FNLNYTFSTDGLVV

-410 GKKTLKVTAKGHSD
+410 GKKTLKVTAKGYSD
-424 NYDIQVINPNATVE
+424 TYEIQVINPNATIE

-453 EVISLSGLVI
+453 EVISLSSLVI

-491 DVTSQFT
+491 DVTSSFT
-498 TLTKGTYT
+498 TLTKGTYK

-513 KTTTYNITMLEV
+513 KTTTYDITMLEV
-525 KERKFEYKNEVAV
+525 KERKFDYKNEVAV

-543 ASSLIVS
+543 ASSLIIS

-561 YNDTILSTAE
+561 YNETILSTAE

-624 SYYTKD
+624 SYSTSG
-630 NLTSSSVVKD
+630 LTVGTDYKNSVL
-640 ATIFDG
+640 FEG
-646 NLITITGGK
+646 NLVDVKVGTGTCK
-655 NLGAPEGKDGI
+655 ADDAKEKDTM
-666 CNQEVQI
+666 NHEVQI
-673 KLDANTD
+673 KLDDGAG
-680 ASKFKGLIL
+680 KEIIFVV
-689 NIKQK
+689 KQK
-694 VALKLYMNCSTDKS
+694 ITLKIAINAS
-708 GKTFVIKDPTGKIVF
+708 GKKKYVIKDSTGTVVPNGSGNVGITKDSNTIVE
-723 TSNDIVK
+723 I
-730 NKTDNTLVEVTLEAG
+730 TLEAG
-745 TYTIESLTGSVRFAG
+745 TYTLASDGGGVRFAG

>member
-1 MRRNKLKV
+1 MKRNKLKV

-29 TGSGTTPSPTPTPT
+29 TGSGTTQSPTTTPT
-43 ENGGGATTTPTPT
+43 ENGGGATTPTPTPT
-56 PVPTTPSQTT
+56 PVPTTPSQST

-71 QSSTANTP
+71 QSSTNTP
-79 AQKVVKSI
+79 EQNKIESI
-87 SISGGKT
+87 SVSGQTK
-94 LYLVGEEFSFD
+94 EFLPGSEFVF
-105 GVVVTKTYNDE
+105 GGTVTKN
-116 TQETATAD
+116 
-124 EVTYKIYSDEDGT
+124 YSDGSQVVATEEEYIVTIYTDNSYET
-137 KEATSIATAG
+137 EAENIKTAG
-147 TYYVYVTCGGKDNY
+147 TYYVVVSIGDKLATYEIV
-161 YAITVQEKQQ
+161 VREKQQ

-190 TKVDIYNQNGNEV
+190 TKVDIYNQHGNEV
-203 YATANSSKKIQSE
+203 YVTANSSKKIQSE
-216 DKSATCDGI
+216 DKTATCDGI

-243 VSVAADGTV
+243 VNVSADGTV

-297 ADKTNIGSYKF
+297 ADKTNIGSYEF

-320 ASNDALGTNAGGWY
+320 ATNATLGTTAGGWY

-345 TSSLTYSEIKVDAS
+345 ASSLTYSEIKVDAS
-359 NAKTD
+359 NVRTD

-424 NYDIQVINPNATVE
+424 TYDIQVINPNATIE

-476 YDAEKITYKVLDGET
+476 YDAEKITYKVLDGEA

-525 KERKFEYKNEVAV
+525 KEGKFEYKNEVAV

-561 YNDTILSTAE
+561 YNDIILSTAE

-624 SYYTKD
+624 SYYVKD
-630 NLTSSSVVKD
+630 ANLTSGTDYKKQTLFEGNFVDVKV
-640 ATIFDG
+640 G
-646 NLITITGGK
+646 TGTCK
-655 NLGAPEGKDGI
+655 ADSNTAI
-666 CNQEVQI
+666 NQGEMQI
-673 KLDANTD
+673 KLDAGD
-680 ASKFKGLIL
+680 GKEIIFVV
-689 NIKQK
+689 KQK
-694 VALKLYMNCSTDKS
+694 ITLKIIANAS
-708 GKTFVIKDPTGKIVF
+708 GNKKYIIKDAVGTELKAGDL
-723 TSNDIVK
+723 S
-730 NKTDNTLVEVTLEAG
+730 KTADGDTTIEITLEAG
-745 TYTIESLTGSVRFAG
+745 TYSFTSNGGGVRFAG

>member
-1 MRRNKLKV
+1 MKRNKLKV

-29 TGSGTTPSPTPTPT
+29 TGSGTTQSPTQTPT
-43 ENGGGATTTPTPT
+43 ENGGGATTPTPTPT
-56 PVPTTPSQTT
+56 PVPTTPSQST

-71 QSSTANTP
+71 QSSTNTP
-79 AQKVVKSI
+79 EQNKIESI
-87 SISGGKT
+87 SVSGQTK
-94 LYLVGEEFSFD
+94 EFLPGSEFVF
-105 GVVVTKTYNDE
+105 GGTVTKN
-116 TQETATAD
+116 
-124 EVTYKIYSDEDGT
+124 YSDGSQVVATEEEYIVTIYTDNSYET
-137 KEATSIATAG
+137 EAENIKTAG
-147 TYYVYVTCGGKDNY
+147 TYYVVVNIGDKLATYEIV
-161 YAITVQEKQQ
+161 VREKQQ

-190 TKVDIYNQNGNEV
+190 TKVDIYNQHGNEV
-203 YATANSSKKIQSE
+203 YVTANSSKKIQSE
-216 DKSATCDGI
+216 DKTATCDGI

-243 VSVAADGTV
+243 VNVSADGTV

-297 ADKTNIGSYKF
+297 ADKTNIGSYEF

-320 ASNDALGTNAGGWY
+320 ATNATLGTTAGGWY

-345 TSSLTYSEIKVDAS
+345 ASSLTYSEIKVDAS
-359 NAKTD
+359 NVRTD

-399 TDDTE
+399 NDDTE

-424 NYDIQVINPNATVE
+424 TYDIQVINPNATIE

-476 YDAEKITYKVLDGET
+476 YDAEKITYKVLDGEA

-525 KERKFEYKNEVAV
+525 KEGKFEYKNEVAV

-624 SYYTKD
+624 SYYVKD
-630 NLTSSSVVKD
+630 ANLTSGTDYKKQTLFEGNFVDVKV
-640 ATIFDG
+640 G
-646 NLITITGGK
+646 TGTCK
-655 NLGAPEGKDGI
+655 ADSNTAI
-666 CNQEVQI
+666 NQGEMQI
-673 KLDANTD
+673 KLDAGD
-680 ASKFKGLIL
+680 GKEIIFVV
-689 NIKQK
+689 KQK
-694 VALKLYMNCSTDKS
+694 ITLKIIANAS
-708 GKTFVIKDPTGKIVF
+708 GNKKYIIKDAVGTELKAGDL
-723 TSNDIVK
+723 S
-730 NKTDNTLVEVTLEAG
+730 KTADGDTTIEITLEAG
-745 TYTIESLTGSVRFAG
+745 TYSFTSNGGGVRFAG

>member
-1 MRRNKLKV
+1 MKRNKLKV

-29 TGSGTTPSPTPTPT
+29 TGSGTTQSPTTTPT
-43 ENGGGATTTPTPT
+43 ENGGGATTPTPTPT
-56 PVPTTPSQTT
+56 PVPTTPSQST

-71 QSSTANTP
+71 QSSTNTP
-79 AQKVVKSI
+79 EQNKIESI
-87 SISGGKT
+87 SVSGQTK
-94 LYLVGEEFSFD
+94 EFLPGSEFVF
-105 GVVVTKTYNDE
+105 GGTVTKN
-116 TQETATAD
+116 
-124 EVTYKIYSDEDGT
+124 YSDGSQVVATEEEYIVTIYTDNSYET
-137 KEATSIATAG
+137 EAENIKTAG
-147 TYYVYVTCGGKDNY
+147 TYYVVVSIGDKLATYEIV
-161 YAITVQEKQQ
+161 VREKQQ

-190 TKVDIYNQNGNEV
+190 TKVDIYNQHGNEV
-203 YATANSSKKIQSE
+203 YVTANSSKKIQSE
-216 DKSATCDGI
+216 DKTATCDGI

-243 VSVAADGTV
+243 VNVSADGTV

-297 ADKTNIGSYKF
+297 ADKTNIGSYEF

-320 ASNDALGTNAGGWY
+320 ATNATLGTTAGGWY

-345 TSSLTYSEIKVDAS
+345 ASSLTYSEIKVDTS
-359 NAKTD
+359 NVRTD

-424 NYDIQVINPNATVE
+424 TYDIQVINPNATIE

-476 YDAEKITYKVLDGET
+476 YDAEKITYKVLDGEA

-525 KERKFEYKNEVAV
+525 KEGKFEYKNEVAV

-624 SYYTKD
+624 SYYVKD
-630 NLTSSSVVKD
+630 ANLTSGTDYKKQTLFEGNFVDVKV
-640 ATIFDG
+640 G
-646 NLITITGGK
+646 TGTCK
-655 NLGAPEGKDGI
+655 ADSNTAI
-666 CNQEVQI
+666 NQGEMQI
-673 KLDANTD
+673 KLDAGD
-680 ASKFKGLIL
+680 GKEIIFVV
-689 NIKQK
+689 KQK
-694 VALKLYMNCSTDKS
+694 ITLKIIANAS
-708 GKTFVIKDPTGKIVF
+708 GNKKYIIKDAVGTELKAGDL
-723 TSNDIVK
+723 S
-730 NKTDNTLVEVTLEAG
+730 KTADGDTTIEITLEAG
-745 TYTIESLTGSVRFAG
+745 TYSFTSNGGGVRFAG

>member
-1 MRRNKLKV
+1 MRRNKLNV

-29 TGSGTTPSPTPTPT
+29 TGSGTTQSPTTTPT
-43 ENGGGATTTPTPT
+43 ENGGGATTPTPTPT
-56 PVPTTPSQTT
+56 PVPTTPSQSTT
-66 TTTPN
+66 PTPN
-71 QSSTANTP
+71 QSSTNTP
-79 AQKVVKSI
+79 EQNKIESI
-87 SISGGKT
+87 SVSGQTK
-94 LYLVGEEFSFD
+94 EFLPGSEFVF
-105 GVVVTKTYNDE
+105 GGTVTKN
-116 TQETATAD
+116 
-124 EVTYKIYSDEDGT
+124 YSDGSQVVATEEEYIVTIYTDNSYET
-137 KEATSIATAG
+137 EAENIKTAG
-147 TYYVYVTCGGKDNY
+147 TYYVVVSIGDKLATYEIV
-161 YAITVQEKQQ
+161 VREKQQ

-190 TKVDIYNQNGNEV
+190 TKVDIYNQHGNEV
-203 YATANSSKKIQSE
+203 YVTANSSKKIQSE
-216 DKSATCDGI
+216 DKTATCDGI

-243 VSVAADGTV
+243 VNVSADGTV

-297 ADKTNIGSYKF
+297 ADKTNIGSYEF

-320 ASNDALGTNAGGWY
+320 ATNATLGTTAGGWY

-345 TSSLTYSEIKVDAS
+345 ASSLTYSEIKVDAS
-359 NAKTD
+359 NVRTD

-424 NYDIQVINPNATVE
+424 TYDIQVINPNATIE

-476 YDAEKITYKVLDGET
+476 YDAEKITYKVLDGEA

-525 KERKFEYKNEVAV
+525 KEGKFEYKNEVAV

-608 YSSNAITLT
+608 YSSNTITLT

-624 SYYTKD
+624 SYYVKD
-630 NLTSSSVVKD
+630 ANLTSGTDYKKQTLFEGNFVDVKV
-640 ATIFDG
+640 G
-646 NLITITGGK
+646 TGTCK
-655 NLGAPEGKDGI
+655 ADSNTAI
-666 CNQEVQI
+666 NQGEMQI
-673 KLDANTD
+673 KLDAGD
-680 ASKFKGLIL
+680 GKEIIFVV
-689 NIKQK
+689 KQK
-694 VALKLYMNCSTDKS
+694 ITLKIIANAS
-708 GKTFVIKDPTGKIVF
+708 GNKKYIIKDAVGTELKAGDL
-723 TSNDIVK
+723 S
-730 NKTDNTLVEVTLEAG
+730 KTADGDTTIEITLEAG
-745 TYTIESLTGSVRFAG
+745 TYSFTSNGGGVRFAG

>member
-1 MRRNKLKV
+1 MKRNKLKV

-29 TGSGTTPSPTPTPT
+29 TGSGTTQSPTTTPT
-43 ENGGGATTTPTPT
+43 ENGGGATTPTPTPT
-56 PVPTTPSQTT
+56 PVPTTPSQST

-71 QSSTANTP
+71 QSSTNTP
-79 AQKVVKSI
+79 EQNKIESI
-87 SISGGKT
+87 SVSGQTK
-94 LYLVGEEFSFD
+94 EFLPGSEFVF
-105 GVVVTKTYNDE
+105 GGTVTKN
-116 TQETATAD
+116 
-124 EVTYKIYSDEDGT
+124 YSDGSQVVATEEEYIVTIYTDNSYET
-137 KEATSIATAG
+137 EAENIKTAG
-147 TYYVYVTCGGKDNY
+147 TYYVVVSIGDKLATYEIV
-161 YAITVQEKQQ
+161 VREKQQ

-190 TKVDIYNQNGNEV
+190 TKVDIYNQHGNEV
-203 YATANSSKKIQSE
+203 YVTANSSKKIQSE
-216 DKSATCDGI
+216 DKTATCDGI

-243 VSVAADGTV
+243 VNVSTDGTV

-297 ADKTNIGSYKF
+297 ADKTNIGSYEF

-320 ASNDALGTNAGGWY
+320 ATNATLGTTAGGWY

-345 TSSLTYSEIKVDAS
+345 ASSLTYSEIKVDAS
-359 NAKTD
+359 NVRTD

-424 NYDIQVINPNATVE
+424 TYDIQVINPNATIE

-463 TSTDS
+463 TSIDS

-476 YDAEKITYKVLDGET
+476 YDAEKITYKVLDGEA

-525 KERKFEYKNEVAV
+525 KEGKFEYKNEVAV

-624 SYYTKD
+624 SYYVKD
-630 NLTSSSVVKD
+630 ANLTSGTDYKKQTLFEGNFVDVKV
-640 ATIFDG
+640 G
-646 NLITITGGK
+646 TGTCK
-655 NLGAPEGKDGI
+655 ADSNTAI
-666 CNQEVQI
+666 NQGEMQI
-673 KLDANTD
+673 KLDVGD
-680 ASKFKGLIL
+680 GKEIIFVV
-689 NIKQK
+689 KQK
-694 VALKLYMNCSTDKS
+694 ITLKIIANAS
-708 GKTFVIKDPTGKIVF
+708 GNKKYIIKDAVGTELKAGDL
-723 TSNDIVK
+723 S
-730 NKTDNTLVEVTLEAG
+730 KTADGDTTIEITLEAG
-745 TYTIESLTGSVRFAG
+745 TYSFTSNGGGVRFAG

>member
-29 TGSGTTPSPTPTPT
+29 TGSGTTQSPTSTPT
-43 ENGGGATTTPTPT
+43 ENGGGATTPTPTPT
-56 PVPTTPSQTT
+56 PVPTTPSQST

-71 QSSTANTP
+71 QSSTNTP
-79 AQKVVKSI
+79 EQNKIESI
-87 SISGGKT
+87 SVSGQTK
-94 LYLVGEEFSFD
+94 EFLPGSEFVF
-105 GVVVTKTYNDE
+105 GGTVTKN
-116 TQETATAD
+116 
-124 EVTYKIYSDEDGT
+124 YSDGSQVVATEEEYIVTIYTDNSYET
-137 KEATSIATAG
+137 EAENIKTAG
-147 TYYVYVTCGGKDNY
+147 TYYVVVSIGDKLATYEIV
-161 YAITVQEKQQ
+161 VREKQQ

-190 TKVDIYNQNGNEV
+190 TKVDIYNQHGNEV
-203 YATANSSKKIQSE
+203 YVTANSSKKIQSE
-216 DKSATCDGI
+216 DKTATCDGI

-243 VSVAADGTV
+243 VNVSADGTV

-297 ADKTNIGSYKF
+297 ADKTNIGSYEF

-320 ASNDALGTNAGGWY
+320 ATNATLGTTAGGWY

-345 TSSLTYSEIKVDAS
+345 ASSLTYSEIKVDAS
-359 NAKTD
+359 NVRTD

-424 NYDIQVINPNATVE
+424 TYDIQVINPNATIE

-476 YDAEKITYKVLDGET
+476 YDAEKITYKVLDGEA

-525 KERKFEYKNEVAV
+525 KEGKFEYKNEVAV

-624 SYYTKD
+624 SYYVKD
-630 NLTSSSVVKD
+630 ANLTSGTDYKKQTLFEGNFVDVKV
-640 ATIFDG
+640 G
-646 NLITITGGK
+646 TGTCK
-655 NLGAPEGKDGI
+655 ADSNTAI
-666 CNQEVQI
+666 NQGEMQI
-673 KLDANTD
+673 KLDAGD
-680 ASKFKGLIL
+680 GKEIIFVV
-689 NIKQK
+689 KQK
-694 VALKLYMNCSTDKS
+694 ITLKIIANAS
-708 GKTFVIKDPTGKIVF
+708 GNKKYIIKDAVGTELKAGDL
-723 TSNDIVK
+723 S
-730 NKTDNTLVEVTLEAG
+730 KTADGDTTIEITLEAG
-745 TYTIESLTGSVRFAG
+745 TYSFTSNGGGVRFAG

>member
-1 MRRNKLKV
+1 MKRNKLKV

-29 TGSGTTPSPTPTPT
+29 TGSGTTQSPTPTPT
-43 ENGGGATTTPTPT
+43 ENGGGATTPTPTPT
-56 PVPTTPSQTT
+56 PVPTTPSQST

-71 QSSTANTP
+71 QSSTNTP
-79 AQKVVKSI
+79 EQNKIESI
-87 SISGGKT
+87 SVSGQTK
-94 LYLVGEEFSFD
+94 EFLPGSEFVF
-105 GVVVTKTYNDE
+105 GGTVTKN
-116 TQETATAD
+116 
-124 EVTYKIYSDEDGT
+124 YSDGSQVVATEEEYIVTIYTDNSYET
-137 KEATSIATAG
+137 EAENIKTAG
-147 TYYVYVTCGGKDNY
+147 TYYVVVSIGDKLATYEIV
-161 YAITVQEKQQ
+161 VREKQQ

-190 TKVDIYNQNGNEV
+190 TKVDIYNQHGNEV
-203 YATANSSKKIQSE
+203 YVTANSSKKIQSE
-216 DKSATCDGI
+216 DKTATCDGI

-243 VSVAADGTV
+243 VNVSADGTV

-297 ADKTNIGSYKF
+297 ADKTNIGSYEF

-320 ASNDALGTNAGGWY
+320 ATNATLGTTAGGWY

-345 TSSLTYSEIKVDAS
+345 ASSLTYSEIKVDAS
-359 NAKTD
+359 NVRTD

-424 NYDIQVINPNATVE
+424 TYDIQVINPNATIE

-476 YDAEKITYKVLDGET
+476 YDAEKITYKVLDGEA

-525 KERKFEYKNEVAV
+525 KEGKFEYKNEVAV

-624 SYYTKD
+624 SYYVKD
-630 NLTSSSVVKD
+630 ANLTSGTDYKKQTLFEGNFVDVKV
-640 ATIFDG
+640 G
-646 NLITITGGK
+646 TGTCK
-655 NLGAPEGKDGI
+655 ADSNTAI
-666 CNQEVQI
+666 NQGEMQI
-673 KLDANTD
+673 KLDAGD
-680 ASKFKGLIL
+680 GKEIIFVV
-689 NIKQK
+689 KQK
-694 VALKLYMNCSTDKS
+694 ITLKIIANAS
-708 GKTFVIKDPTGKIVF
+708 GNKKYIIKDAVGTELKAGDL
-723 TSNDIVK
+723 S
-730 NKTDNTLVEVTLEAG
+730 KTADGDTTIEITLEAG
-745 TYTIESLTGSVRFAG
+745 TYSFTSNGGGVRFAG

>member
-1 MRRNKLKV
+1 MKRNKLKV

-29 TGSGTTPSPTPTPT
+29 TGSGTTQSPTTTPT
-43 ENGGGATTTPTPT
+43 ENGGGATTPTPTPT
-56 PVPTTPSQTT
+56 PVPTTPSQST

-71 QSSTANTP
+71 QSSTNTP
-79 AQKVVKSI
+79 EQNKIESI
-87 SISGGKT
+87 SVSGQTK
-94 LYLVGEEFSFD
+94 EFLPGSEFVF
-105 GVVVTKTYNDE
+105 GGTVTKN
-116 TQETATAD
+116 
-124 EVTYKIYSDEDGT
+124 YSDGSQVVATEEEYIVTIYTDNSYET
-137 KEATSIATAG
+137 EAENIKTAG
-147 TYYVYVTCGGKDNY
+147 TYYVVVSIGDKLATYEIVVREKQYKLVTMFDPANNTAGNITENKELYNANGNKVSVLANTSGKMTIEANKYNKIEGYNFTSRLKLNGTALGSGATGLDIDSNGNVTNTRVVVIELEKDANVNIFARSTSTETRTL
-161 YAITVQEKQQ
+161 AITDNGTYTKELSCADDMQKQ
-171 TIHENAVVKGVT
+171 TVSLKAGKYYVYSKSGGIN
-183 PTKTDIS
+183 
-190 TKVDIYNQNGNEV
+190 IY
-203 YATANSSKKIQSE
+203 
-216 DKSATCDGI
+216 GI
-225 EFSQRLKMQ
+225 EFETEVPAS
-234 GSAVAAGES
+234 S
-243 VSVAADGTV
+243 V
-252 SNGRVIVVKVA
+252 
-263 QASKLTFYG
+263 
-272 MPSSEQKR
+272 
-280 SFILTNNA
+280 
-288 DYSREVASA
+288 
-297 ADKTNIGSYKF
+297 
-308 DVAAGTYYFYVG
+308 
-320 ASNDALGTNAGGWY
+320 
-334 FYGVDI
+334 
-340 AYDVP
+340 
-345 TSSLTYSEIKVDAS
+345 TYSEIKVDTS

-364 FNLNDTFSTDGLVV
+364 FNKGDEFATTGLVV
-378 KGKNNLGTW
+378 KGLNNYGVW
-387 DILSKEDYKVTN
+387 DILDSSDYTITNEDDSAV
-399 TDDTE
+399 DTTT
-404 VSTATP
+404 V
-410 GKKTLKVTAKGHSD
+410 GRKTIKVTAKGHSD
-424 NYDIQVINPNATVE
+424 TYVIQVINPNATIE
-438 NIVVKEEAKGVYKQG
+438 SITVKEDAKEVYKQG
-453 EVISLSGLVI
+453 EEISFSGLVI

-468 DSVTQDIA
+468 DSLTQDIA
-476 YDAEKITYKVLDGET
+476 YDAEKITFRVLDDEA

-525 KERKFEYKNEVAV
+525 KEGKFEYKNEVAV

-561 YNDTILSTAE
+561 YNETILSTAE

-630 NLTSSSVVKD
+630 NLTSSSVVKNV
-640 ATIFDG
+640 TIFDG

>member
-1 MRRNKLKV
+1 MKRNKLKV

-29 TGSGTTPSPTPTPT
+29 TGSGTTQSPTTTPT
-43 ENGGGATTTPTPT
+43 ENGGGATTPTPTPT
-56 PVPTTPSQTT
+56 PVPTTPSQST

-71 QSSTANTP
+71 QSSTNTP
-79 AQKVVKSI
+79 EQNKIESI
-87 SISGGKT
+87 SVSGQTK
-94 LYLVGEEFSFD
+94 EFLPGSEFVF
-105 GVVVTKTYNDE
+105 GGTVTKN
-116 TQETATAD
+116 
-124 EVTYKIYSDEDGT
+124 YSDGSQVVATEEEYIVTIYTDNSYET
-137 KEATSIATAG
+137 EAENIKTAG
-147 TYYVYVTCGGKDNY
+147 TYYVVVSIGDKLATYEIV
-161 YAITVQEKQQ
+161 VREKQQ

-183 PTKTDIS
+183 PTQTDIS
-190 TKVDIYNQNGNEV
+190 TKVDIYNQHGNEV
-203 YATANSSKKIQSE
+203 YVTANSSKKIQSE
-216 DKSATCDGI
+216 DKTATCDGI

-243 VSVAADGTV
+243 VNVSADGTV

-297 ADKTNIGSYKF
+297 ADKTNIGSYEF

-320 ASNDALGTNAGGWY
+320 ATNATLGTTAGGWY

-345 TSSLTYSEIKVDAS
+345 ASSLTYSEIKVDAS
-359 NAKTD
+359 NVRTD

-424 NYDIQVINPNATVE
+424 TYDIQVINPNATIE

-476 YDAEKITYKVLDGET
+476 YDAEKITYKVLDGEA

-525 KERKFEYKNEVAV
+525 KEGKFEYKNEVAV

-624 SYYTKD
+624 SYYVKD
-630 NLTSSSVVKD
+630 ANLTSGTDYKKQTLFEGNFVDVKV
-640 ATIFDG
+640 G
-646 NLITITGGK
+646 TGTCK
-655 NLGAPEGKDGI
+655 ADSNTAI
-666 CNQEVQI
+666 NQGEMQI
-673 KLDANTD
+673 KLDAGD
-680 ASKFKGLIL
+680 GKEIIFVV
-689 NIKQK
+689 KQK
-694 VALKLYMNCSTDKS
+694 ITLKIIANAS
-708 GKTFVIKDPTGKIVF
+708 GNKKYIIKDAVGTELKAGDL
-723 TSNDIVK
+723 S
-730 NKTDNTLVEVTLEAG
+730 KTADGDTTIEITLEAG
-745 TYTIESLTGSVRFAG
+745 TYSFTSNGGGVRFAG

>member
-1 MRRNKLKV
+1 MKRNKLKV

-29 TGSGTTPSPTPTPT
+29 TGSGTTQSPTPAPT
-43 ENGGGATTTPTPT
+43 ENGGGATTPTPTPT
-56 PVPTTPSQTT
+56 PVPTTPSQST

-71 QSSTANTP
+71 QSSTNTP
-79 AQKVVKSI
+79 EQNKIESI
-87 SISGGKT
+87 SVSGQTK
-94 LYLVGEEFSFD
+94 EFLPGSEFVF
-105 GVVVTKTYNDE
+105 GGTVTKN
-116 TQETATAD
+116 
-124 EVTYKIYSDEDGT
+124 YSDGSQVVATEEEYIVTIYTDNSYET
-137 KEATSIATAG
+137 EAENIKTAG
-147 TYYVYVTCGGKDNY
+147 TYYVVVSIGDKLATYEIV
-161 YAITVQEKQQ
+161 VREKQQ

-190 TKVDIYNQNGNEV
+190 TKVDIYNQHGNEV
-203 YATANSSKKIQSE
+203 YVTANSSKKIQSE
-216 DKSATCDGI
+216 DKTATCDGI

-243 VSVAADGTV
+243 VNVSADGTV

-297 ADKTNIGSYKF
+297 ADKTNIGSYEF

-320 ASNDALGTNAGGWY
+320 ATNATLGTTAGGWY

-345 TSSLTYSEIKVDAS
+345 ASSLTYSEIKVDAS
-359 NAKTD
+359 NVRTD

-424 NYDIQVINPNATVE
+424 TYDIQVINPNATIE

-476 YDAEKITYKVLDGET
+476 YDAEKITYKVLDGEA

-525 KERKFEYKNEVAV
+525 KEGKFEYKNEVAV

-624 SYYTKD
+624 SYYVKD
-630 NLTSSSVVKD
+630 ANLTSGTDYKKQTLFEGNFVDVKV
-640 ATIFDG
+640 G
-646 NLITITGGK
+646 TGACK
-655 NLGAPEGKDGI
+655 ADSNTAI
-666 CNQEVQI
+666 NQGEMQI
-673 KLDANTD
+673 KLDAGD
-680 ASKFKGLIL
+680 GKEIIFVV
-689 NIKQK
+689 KQK
-694 VALKLYMNCSTDKS
+694 ITLKIIANAS
-708 GKTFVIKDPTGKIVF
+708 GNKKYIIKDAVGTELKTGDL
-723 TSNDIVK
+723 S
-730 NKTDNTLVEVTLEAG
+730 KTADGDTTIEITLEAG
-745 TYTIESLTGSVRFAG
+745 TYSFTSNGGGVRFAG

>member
-1 MRRNKLKV
+1 MKRNKLKV

-29 TGSGTTPSPTPTPT
+29 TGSGTTQSPTTTPT
-43 ENGGGATTTPTPT
+43 ENGGGATTPTPTPT
-56 PVPTTPSQTT
+56 PVPTTPSQST

-71 QSSTANTP
+71 QSSTNTP
-79 AQKVVKSI
+79 EQNKIESI
-87 SISGGKT
+87 SVSGQTK
-94 LYLVGEEFSFD
+94 EFLPGSEFVF
-105 GVVVTKTYNDE
+105 GGTVTKN
-116 TQETATAD
+116 
-124 EVTYKIYSDEDGT
+124 YSDGSQVVATEEEYIVTIYTDNSYET
-137 KEATSIATAG
+137 EAENIKTAG
-147 TYYVYVTCGGKDNY
+147 TYYVVVSIGDKLATYEIV
-161 YAITVQEKQQ
+161 VREKQQ

-190 TKVDIYNQNGNEV
+190 TKVDIYNQHGNEV
-203 YATANSSKKIQSE
+203 YVTANSSKKIQSE
-216 DKSATCDGI
+216 DKTATCDGI

-243 VSVAADGTV
+243 VNVSADGTV

-297 ADKTNIGSYKF
+297 ADKTNIGSYEF

-320 ASNDALGTNAGGWY
+320 ATNATLGTTAGGWY

-345 TSSLTYSEIKVDAS
+345 ASSLTYSEIKVDAS
-359 NAKTD
+359 NVRTD

-424 NYDIQVINPNATVE
+424 TYDIQVINPNATIE

-476 YDAEKITYKVLDGET
+476 YDAEKITYKVLDGEA

-525 KERKFEYKNEVAV
+525 KEGKFEYKNEVAV

-624 SYYTKD
+624 SYYVKD
-630 NLTSSSVVKD
+630 ANLTSGTDYKKQTLFEGNFVDVKV
-640 ATIFDG
+640 G
-646 NLITITGGK
+646 TGTCK
-655 NLGAPEGKDGI
+655 ADSNTDI
-666 CNQEVQI
+666 NQGEMQI
-673 KLDANTD
+673 KLDAGD
-680 ASKFKGLIL
+680 GKEIIFVV
-689 NIKQK
+689 KQK
-694 VALKLYMNCSTDKS
+694 ITLKIIANAS
-708 GKTFVIKDPTGKIVF
+708 GNKKYIIKDAVGTELKAGDLSKTADGDTTIEITLEEGTYSF
-723 TSNDIVK
+723 TSN
-730 NKTDNTLVEVTLEAG
+730 G
-745 TYTIESLTGSVRFAG
+745 GGVRFAG

>member
-1 MRRNKLKV
+1 MKRNKLKV

-29 TGSGTTPSPTPTPT
+29 TGSGTTQSPTTTPT
-43 ENGGGATTTPTPT
+43 ENGGGVTTPTPTPT
-56 PVPTTPSQTT
+56 PVPTTPSQST

-71 QSSTANTP
+71 QSSTNTP
-79 AQKVVKSI
+79 EQNKIESI
-87 SISGGKT
+87 SVSGQTK
-94 LYLVGEEFSFD
+94 EFLPGSEFVF
-105 GVVVTKTYNDE
+105 GGTVTKN
-116 TQETATAD
+116 
-124 EVTYKIYSDEDGT
+124 YSDGSQVVATEEEYIVTIYTDNSYET
-137 KEATSIATAG
+137 EAENIKTAG
-147 TYYVYVTCGGKDNY
+147 TYYVVVSIGDKLATYEIV
-161 YAITVQEKQQ
+161 VREKQQ

-190 TKVDIYNQNGNEV
+190 TKVDIYNQHGNEV

-216 DKSATCDGI
+216 DKTATCDGI

-243 VSVAADGTV
+243 VNVSADGTV

-297 ADKTNIGSYKF
+297 ADKTNIGSYEF

-320 ASNDALGTNAGGWY
+320 ATNATLGTTAGGWY

-345 TSSLTYSEIKVDAS
+345 ASSLTYSEIKVDAS
-359 NAKTD
+359 NVRTD

-424 NYDIQVINPNATVE
+424 TYDIQVINPNATIE

-476 YDAEKITYKVLDGET
+476 YDAEKITYKVLDGEA

-525 KERKFEYKNEVAV
+525 KEGKFEYKNEVAV

-630 NLTSSSVVKD
+630 NLTSSSVVQNV
-640 ATIFDG
+640 TIFDG

-745 TYTIESLTGSVRFAG
+745 TYTIESITGSVRFAG

>member
-1 MRRNKLKV
+1 MKRNKLKV

-29 TGSGTTPSPTPTPT
+29 TGSGTTQSPTTTPT
-43 ENGGGATTTPTPT
+43 ENGGGATTPTPTPT
-56 PVPTTPSQTT
+56 PVPTTPSQSTT
-66 TTTPN
+66 PTPN
-71 QSSTANTP
+71 QSSTNTP
-79 AQKVVKSI
+79 EQNKIESI
-87 SISGGKT
+87 SVSGQTK
-94 LYLVGEEFSFD
+94 EFLPGSEFVF
-105 GVVVTKTYNDE
+105 GGTVTKN
-116 TQETATAD
+116 
-124 EVTYKIYSDEDGT
+124 YSDGSQVVATEEEYIVTIYTDNSYET
-137 KEATSIATAG
+137 EAENIKTAG
-147 TYYVYVTCGGKDNY
+147 TYYVVVSIGDKLATYEIV
-161 YAITVQEKQQ
+161 VREKQQ

-190 TKVDIYNQNGNEV
+190 TKVDIYNQHGNEV
-203 YATANSSKKIQSE
+203 YVTANSSKKIQSE
-216 DKSATCDGI
+216 DKTATCDGI

-243 VSVAADGTV
+243 VNVSADGTV

-297 ADKTNIGSYKF
+297 ADKTNIGSYEF

-320 ASNDALGTNAGGWY
+320 ATNATLGTTAGAWY

-345 TSSLTYSEIKVDAS
+345 ASSLTYSEIKVDAS
-359 NAKTD
+359 NVRTD

-424 NYDIQVINPNATVE
+424 TYDIQVINPNATIE

-476 YDAEKITYKVLDGET
+476 YDAEKITYKVLDGEA

-525 KERKFEYKNEVAV
+525 KEGKFKYKNEVAV

-624 SYYTKD
+624 SYYVKD
-630 NLTSSSVVKD
+630 ANLTSGTDYKKQTLFEGNFVDVKV
-640 ATIFDG
+640 G
-646 NLITITGGK
+646 TGT
-655 NLGAPEGKDGI
+655 
-666 CNQEVQI
+666 CNADSNTDINQGEMQI
-673 KLDANTD
+673 KLDSGD
-680 ASKFKGLIL
+680 GKEIIFVV
-689 NIKQK
+689 KQK
-694 VALKLYMNCSTDKS
+694 ITLKIIANAS
-708 GKTFVIKDPTGKIVF
+708 GNKKYIIKDAVGTELKAGDL
-723 TSNDIVK
+723 S
-730 NKTDNTLVEVTLEAG
+730 KTADGDTTIEITLEAG
-745 TYTIESLTGSVRFAG
+745 TYSFTSNGGGVRFAG

>member
-1 MRRNKLKV
+1 MKRNKLKV

-29 TGSGTTPSPTPTPT
+29 TGSGTTQSPTTTPT
-43 ENGGGATTTPTPT
+43 ENGGATTPTPTPT
-56 PVPTTPSQTT
+56 PVPTTPSQST

-71 QSSTANTP
+71 QSSTNTP
-79 AQKVVKSI
+79 EQNKIESI
-87 SISGGKT
+87 SVSGQTK
-94 LYLVGEEFSFD
+94 EFLPGSEFVF
-105 GVVVTKTYNDE
+105 GGTVTKN
-116 TQETATAD
+116 
-124 EVTYKIYSDEDGT
+124 YSDGSQVVATEEEYIVTIYTDNSYET
-137 KEATSIATAG
+137 EAENIKTAG
-147 TYYVYVTCGGKDNY
+147 TYYVVVSIGDKLATYEIV
-161 YAITVQEKQQ
+161 VREKQQ

-190 TKVDIYNQNGNEV
+190 TKVDIYNQHGNEV
-203 YATANSSKKIQSE
+203 YVTANSSKKIQSE
-216 DKSATCDGI
+216 DKTATCDGI

-243 VSVAADGTV
+243 VNVSADGTV

-297 ADKTNIGSYKF
+297 ADKTNIGSYEF

-320 ASNDALGTNAGGWY
+320 ATNATLGTTAGGWY

-345 TSSLTYSEIKVDAS
+345 ASSLTYSEIKVDAS
-359 NAKTD
+359 NVRTD

-424 NYDIQVINPNATVE
+424 TYDIQVINPNATIE

-476 YDAEKITYKVLDGET
+476 YDAEKITYKVLDGEA

-525 KERKFEYKNEVAV
+525 KEGKFEYKNEVAV

-624 SYYTKD
+624 SYYVKD
-630 NLTSSSVVKD
+630 ANLTSGTDYKKQTLFEGNFVDVKV
-640 ATIFDG
+640 G
-646 NLITITGGK
+646 TGTCK
-655 NLGAPEGKDGI
+655 ADSNTAI
-666 CNQEVQI
+666 NQGEMQI
-673 KLDANTD
+673 KLDAGD
-680 ASKFKGLIL
+680 GKEIIFVV
-689 NIKQK
+689 KQK
-694 VALKLYMNCSTDKS
+694 ITLKIIANAS
-708 GKTFVIKDPTGKIVF
+708 GNKKYIIKDAVGTELKAGDL
-723 TSNDIVK
+723 S
-730 NKTDNTLVEVTLEAG
+730 KTADGDTTIEITLEAG
-745 TYTIESLTGSVRFAG
+745 TYSFTSNGGGVRFAG

>member
-1 MRRNKLKV
+1 MKRNKLKV

-29 TGSGTTPSPTPTPT
+29 TGSGTTQSPTTTPT
-43 ENGGGATTTPTPT
+43 ENGGGATTPTPTPT
-56 PVPTTPSQTT
+56 PVPTTPIQST

-71 QSSTANTP
+71 QSSTNTP
-79 AQKVVKSI
+79 EQNKIESI
-87 SISGGKT
+87 SVSGQTK
-94 LYLVGEEFSFD
+94 EFLPGSEFVF
-105 GVVVTKTYNDE
+105 GGTVTKN
-116 TQETATAD
+116 
-124 EVTYKIYSDEDGT
+124 YSDGSQVVATEEEYIVTIYTDNSYET
-137 KEATSIATAG
+137 EAENIKTVG
-147 TYYVYVTCGGKDNY
+147 TYYVVVSIGDKLATYEIV
-161 YAITVQEKQQ
+161 VREKQQ

-190 TKVDIYNQNGNEV
+190 TKVDIYNQHGNEV
-203 YATANSSKKIQSE
+203 YVTANSSKKIQSE
-216 DKSATCDGI
+216 DKTATCDGI
-225 EFSQRLKMQ
+225 EFSQRLRML
-234 GSAVAAGES
+234 GSAVAAGERVN
-243 VSVAADGTV
+243 VSADGTV

-297 ADKTNIGSYKF
+297 ADTTNIGSYEF

-320 ASNDALGTNAGGWY
+320 ATNATLGTTAGAWY

-345 TSSLTYSEIKVDAS
+345 ASSLTYSEIKVDAS
-359 NAKTD
+359 NVRTD

-424 NYDIQVINPNATVE
+424 TYDIQVINPNATIE

-476 YDAEKITYKVLDGET
+476 YDVEKITYKVLDGEA

-506 VELTYAS
+506 VELTYAF

-525 KERKFEYKNEVAV
+525 KEGKFEYKNEVAV

-624 SYYTKD
+624 SYYVKD
-630 NLTSSSVVKD
+630 ANLTSGTDYKKQTLFEGNFVDVKV
-640 ATIFDG
+640 G
-646 NLITITGGK
+646 TGTCRADS
-655 NLGAPEGKDGI
+655 NTAI
-666 CNQEVQI
+666 NQGEMQI
-673 KLDANTD
+673 KLDPGD
-680 ASKFKGLIL
+680 GKEIIFVV
-689 NIKQK
+689 KQK
-694 VALKLYMNCSTDKS
+694 ITLKIIANAS
-708 GKTFVIKDPTGKIVF
+708 GNKKYIIKDAVGTELKAGDL
-723 TSNDIVK
+723 S
-730 NKTDNTLVEVTLEAG
+730 KTADGDTTIEITLEAG
-745 TYTIESLTGSVRFAG
+745 TYSFTSNGGGVRFAG

>member
-1 MRRNKLKV
+1 MKRNKLKV

-29 TGSGTTPSPTPTPT
+29 TGSGTTQSPTPAPT
-43 ENGGGATTTPTPT
+43 ENGGGATTPTPTPT
-56 PVPTTPSQTT
+56 PVPTTPSQST

-71 QSSTANTP
+71 QSSTNTP
-79 AQKVVKSI
+79 EQNKIESI
-87 SISGGKT
+87 SVSGQTK
-94 LYLVGEEFSFD
+94 EFLPGSEFVF
-105 GVVVTKTYNDE
+105 GGTVTKN
-116 TQETATAD
+116 
-124 EVTYKIYSDEDGT
+124 YSDGSQVVATEEEYIVTIYTDNSYET
-137 KEATSIATAG
+137 EAENIKTAG
-147 TYYVYVTCGGKDNY
+147 TYYVVVSIGDKLATYEIV
-161 YAITVQEKQQ
+161 VQEKQQ

-190 TKVDIYNQNGNEV
+190 TKVDIYNQHGNEV
-203 YATANSSKKIQSE
+203 YVTANSSKKIQSE
-216 DKSATCDGI
+216 DKTATCDGI

-243 VSVAADGTV
+243 VNVSADGTV

-297 ADKTNIGSYKF
+297 ADKTNIGSYEF

-320 ASNDALGTNAGGWY
+320 ATNATLGTTAGGWY

-345 TSSLTYSEIKVDAS
+345 ASSLTYSEIKVDAS
-359 NAKTD
+359 NVRTD

-424 NYDIQVINPNATVE
+424 TYDIQVINPNATIE
-438 NIVVKEEAKGVYKQG
+438 NIVVKEETKGVYKQG

-476 YDAEKITYKVLDGET
+476 YDAEKITYKVLDGEA

-525 KERKFEYKNEVAV
+525 KEGKFEYKNEVAV

-624 SYYTKD
+624 SYYVKD
-630 NLTSSSVVKD
+630 ANLTSGTDYKKQTLFEGNFVDVKV
-640 ATIFDG
+640 G
-646 NLITITGGK
+646 TGTCK
-655 NLGAPEGKDGI
+655 ADSNTAI
-666 CNQEVQI
+666 NQGEMQI
-673 KLDANTD
+673 KLDAGD
-680 ASKFKGLIL
+680 GKEIIFVV
-689 NIKQK
+689 KQK
-694 VALKLYMNCSTDKS
+694 ITLKIIANAS
-708 GKTFVIKDPTGKIVF
+708 GNKKYIIKDAVGTELKAGDL
-723 TSNDIVK
+723 S
-730 NKTDNTLVEVTLEAG
+730 KTADGDTTIEITLEAG
-745 TYTIESLTGSVRFAG
+745 TYSFTSNGGGVRFAG